1 MKGTI
6 ISLRPLNYHACRY
19 LKLSAFITDKSST
32 CTITMHCRYDEGPAR
47 VGWMFN
53 MLPTSLPDAD
63 GREKSGLDMYFLEED
78 GGKFKVYT
86 LSISSITLHLL

>member
-1 MKGTI
+1 M
-6 ISLRPLNYHACRY
+6 S
-19 LKLSAFITDKSST
+19 FVQST
-32 CTITMHCRYDEGPAR
+32 HCRYDEGPAR

-86 LSISSITLHLL
+86 YHYIYIHN

>member
-1 MKGTI
+1 
-6 ISLRPLNYHACRY
+6 
-19 LKLSAFITDKSST
+19 
-32 CTITMHCRYDEGPAR
+32 MHCRYDEGPAR